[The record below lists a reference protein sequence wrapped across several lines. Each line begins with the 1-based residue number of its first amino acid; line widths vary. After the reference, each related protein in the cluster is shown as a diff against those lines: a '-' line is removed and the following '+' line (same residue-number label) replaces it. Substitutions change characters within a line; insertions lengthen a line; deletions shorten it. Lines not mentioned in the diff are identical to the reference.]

1 MKNFI
6 SLAVVAGALFAC
18 SSPCEKYVAAATDCA
33 EAAGATTD
41 VSADAACADDD
52 GSGDEMFE
60 CMAEAYD
67 GADCSTEE
75 GLFEAALSS
84 LECAGDLT
92 GGDTAASE

>member
-18 SSPCEKYVAAATDCA
+18 SSPCEKYVDAASACA
-33 EAAGATTD
+33 DAAGAASD

-52 GSGDEMFE
+52 GSNDEMFE

-84 LECAGDLT
+84 LECAGDIGL
-92 GGDTAASE
+92 GDSGM